1 MAVETDESESWR
13 DRTHGTL
20 APLSRR
26 WLAALRRRVR
36 AVANYSFSSL
46 WRRIVILNLGA
57 LLILVSGI
65 FYMNQFREGLIDA
78 RVQSLLTQG
87 EIIAAAI
94 AASATIDTDTITVD
108 PERLLELEAGES
120 LAPAQEELQSLQFP
134 INPERVAPILRRLI
148 LPTGTRARIYDRD
161 GTLIL
166 DSRHLYSRGQILRY
180 DLAPLDEPAPGW
192 LEGLWQKTLLWLRR
206 GDLPFY
212 EELGPDNGKGYAEVQ
227 AAMTGS
233 KGTSVRVNDK
243 GEIVVSVAVP
253 VNRFRAVLGVLL
265 LSTQGG
271 DIDAV
276 LHAERLGIVRVAMV
290 AGAVTILMSLVLA
303 GTIAG
308 PVRRLAD
315 GAERVRRSIKA
326 RASLPDFT
334 DRRDEIGHLSGTL
347 RDMTDA
353 LYDRIEAIESFAADV
368 AHELKNPLTSLK
380 SAVETLPIAKNEA
393 DRQRLI
399 EIARHDVRR
408 LDRLISDISD
418 ASRLDAEL
426 VREEAEPVDIARLL
440 STVLSIVNDTCK
452 PGQPAVD
459 LILRDNPAG
468 KDAYILLGHSSR
480 LGQVIANL
488 VENARSFSPAGGRVW
503 VTARRLARDIE
514 VMVEDEGPGV
524 PPENLERIF
533 DRFYTDRPAKEAF
546 GQNSGLGLSISRQI
560 VHSHHGR
567 IWAENR
573 VSNGPAG
580 DRHIIG
586 ARFIVRLPVG

>member
-1 MAVETDESESWR
+1 MAVETERYWQRPE
-13 DRTHGTL
+13 
-20 APLSRR
+20 RR
-26 WLAALRRRVR
+26 GGLWIFLRRRLTAARR
-36 AVANYSFSSL
+36 AVRMIGNAGFSTLS
-46 WRRIVILNLGA
+46 RRIVILNLGA
-57 LLILVSGI
+57 LLVLVSG
-65 FYMNQFREGLIDA
+65 FLYMNQFREGLIDA

-94 AASATIDTDTITVD
+94 SASATADTDTITIN
-108 PERLLELEAGES
+108 PQQLLELDAGES
-120 LAPAQEELQSLQFP
+120 VAPVEEGLSELEFP

-161 GTLIL
+161 GLLIL

-180 DLAPLDEPAPGW
+180 DLPPLLESEP
-192 LEGLWQKTLLWLRR
+192 GLIERLWRQALLWMRR

-212 EELGPDNGKGYAEVQ
+212 EELGPDNGKGYPEVQ
-227 AAMTGS
+227 AALTGS
-233 KGTSVRVNDK
+233 KGTIVRVNDK

-276 LHAERLGIVRVAMV
+276 LHAERLGVARVFIVA
-290 AGAVTILMSLVLA
+290 ALVTTVLSIVLA
-303 GTIAG
+303 STIAG

-315 GAERVRRSIKA
+315 AAERVRRSIKA
-326 RASLPDFT
+326 RAALPDFT
-334 DRRDEIGHLSGTL
+334 HRNDEIGHLSGTL

-368 AHELKNPLTSLK
+368 AHELKNPLTSLR
-380 SAVETLPIAKNEA
+380 SAVDTLPLVTNKA
-393 DRQRLI
+393 DLARLI
-399 EIARHDVRR
+399 KIARHDVSR

-426 VREEAEPVDIARLL
+426 AREEAEPVDIANLL
-440 STVLSIVNDTCK
+440 STVISIVNDT
-452 PGQPAVD
+452 
-459 LILRDNPAG
+459 RDSNESEVELFIRDAKAG
-468 KDAYILLGHSSR
+468 GNAFVVSGHASR
-480 LGQVIANL
+480 LGQVTANL
-488 VENARSFSPAGGRVW
+488 LDNARSFSAPDGRVR
-503 VTARRLARDIE
+503 VTARRLARHIE
-514 VMVEDEGPGV
+514 ILVEDEGPGI

-533 DRFYTDRPAKEAF
+533 RRFYTDRPSTEAF

-560 VHSHHGR
+560 VESHSGR

-573 VSNGPAG
+573 IAKDTQGQARIV
-580 DRHIIG
+580 G
-586 ARFIVRLPVG
+586 ARLVVRLPTK

>member
-1 MAVETDESESWR
+1 MAVETERSWQR
-13 DRTHGTL
+13 VERSGF
-20 APLSRR
+20 
-26 WLAALRRRVR
+26 WIFLRRRLTAAGRVVR
-36 AVANYSFSSL
+36 TVANAGFSTLS
-46 WRRIVILNLGA
+46 RRIVILNLGA
-57 LLILVSGI
+57 LLVLMTG
-65 FYMNQFREGLIDA
+65 FLYMNQFREGLIDA

-94 AASATIDTDTITVD
+94 AGSATADTDTITVD
-108 PERLLELEAGES
+108 PQKLLELDTGES
-120 LAPAQEELQSLQFP
+120 LAPIDEGLSELEFP

-161 GTLIL
+161 GVLIL

-180 DLAPLDEPAPGW
+180 DLPPLVESQPG
-192 LEGLWQKTLLWLRR
+192 LVDRLWRKTLLWIRR
-206 GDLPFY
+206 GDLPLY
-212 EELGPDNGKGYAEVQ
+212 EELGPDNGRGYPEVQ
-227 AAMTGS
+227 AALTGS
-233 KGTSVRVNDK
+233 KGTIVRVNDK

-276 LHAERLGIVRVAMV
+276 LHAERLGVFRVFLV
-290 AGAVTILMSLVLA
+290 AALVTTVLSIVLA
-303 GTIAG
+303 STIAG

-315 GAERVRRSIKA
+315 AAERVRRSIKA
-326 RASLPDFT
+326 RATLPDFT
-334 DRRDEIGHLSGTL
+334 DRHDEIGHLSGTL

-380 SAVETLPIAKNEA
+380 SAVETLPLASNEA
-393 DRQRLI
+393 DLQRLI

-426 VREEAEPVDIARLL
+426 VREDAEPVDIANLL
-440 STVLSIVNDTCK
+440 STVISIFNDTRK
-452 PGQPAVD
+452 PEQSEVE
-459 LILRDNPAG
+459 LILRDAQADAKAFFVAG
-468 KDAYILLGHSSR
+468 HASR
-480 LGQVIANL
+480 LGQVVANL
-488 VENARSFSPAGGRVW
+488 LDNARSFSSPGGRIR
-503 VTARRLARDIE
+503 VTARRFARE
-514 VMVEDEGPGV
+514 VEILVEDEGPGIS
-524 PPENLERIF
+524 PENLERIF
-533 DRFYTDRPAKEAF
+533 GRFYTDRPGKDSF

-560 VHSHHGR
+560 IESHDGR

-573 VSNGPAG
+573 TAKDARGNVLTL
-580 DRHIIG
+580 G
-586 ARFIVRLPVG
+586 ARMIVRLPTD